1 MKSSSSATT
10 SSHTMYGSDN
20 DQEYPMDAMSSA
32 KTTHNLHR
40 SVLVIGSGAAGLVTT
55 QTLIKDGFTNVHVF
69 SKDSQPGGVW
79 EHNKVYS
86 GVFINN
92 LYGDYRFSSME
103 MPRHPSRDPKT
114 TRLSAED
121 MQFYFEK
128 FTETYLRDRISFET
142 EVLNIRRPQPPFDSD
157 PPNWIVK
164 YRKRGR
170 REVREKG
177 FHRIVLCTG
186 GCHKPR
192 IPSVFSPFAV
202 QESGFR
208 GPVLHS
214 SEFRSKLDT
223 MFAAVQPS
231 DHHRSLYS
239 NSRPDPY
246 LSNNPSADDHGG
258 SSEDNDGNGIV
269 VVIGGGKSAQDIAAY
284 LANEGHHRNVCM
296 VYEKTDAFIASTTQL
311 SDRIRRSRLLGILSP
326 HSDLRTPLE
335 RFLHKTWLGS
345 KTVRGIFNMASNY
358 SFKAFQIPSD
368 SPLRLSQDPFWSLRV
383 NDEVCRRGNS
393 FHVLVNEGQIKVE
406 APARAVGFGKDGR
419 SLVLSDGKVIRAD
432 AVVLAT
438 GYESSWTD
446 LFDVQTINQVG
457 LGKYP
462 PQYVS
467 LDSYDEEW
475 KKYMSLK
482 NPPPAPATNQ
492 LWMSCIYRGI
502 VPARNIL
509 KRDLA
514 INGAVF
520 STNNGYVFETTA
532 HWISS
537 YFLEDSFLDIP
548 ASIKE
553 AVQSTERTSAWLRR
567 RYPDMLHWT
576 NESHSSD
583 IQFWSWPQYTDDLLR
598 DMGLSYGKDRTGGN
612 ALTWLFKPIEVE
624 AIKDLTKERAALRMQ
639 SA

>member
-1 MKSSSSATT
+1 MKSMSSATT
-10 SSHTMYGSDN
+10 SSHTIYESDN
-20 DQEYPMDAMSSA
+20 DQDYSMDAMSSA
-32 KTTHNLHR
+32 KTTHNLHK
-40 SVLVIGSGAAGLVTT
+40 SVLVIGSGAAGLVTA
-55 QTLIKDGFTNVHVF
+55 QTLIHDGFTNVHVF

-103 MPRHPSRDPKT
+103 MPRHPSRDPKS

-128 FTETYLRDRISFET
+128 FTDTYLRDRISFET
-142 EVLNIRRPQPPFDSD
+142 EVLNIRRPKPPFDSD
-157 PPNWIVK
+157 PLNWVVK
-164 YRKRGR
+164 YRKRGM
-170 REVREKG
+170 REAFRERG

-192 IPSVFSPFAV
+192 IPPAFSPSAV
-202 QESGFR
+202 HESGFL

-214 SEFRSKLDT
+214 SEFRAKLDSI
-223 MFAAVQPS
+223 FSAVQPS
-231 DHHRSLYS
+231 DYHRSLHS
-239 NSRPDPY
+239 NVPHIDPY
-246 LSNNPSADDHGG
+246 LPSNNSSADDHAGG
-258 SSEDNDGNGIV
+258 DGKGVV

-296 VYEKTDAFIASTTQL
+296 IYEKTDAFIASTSQL
-311 SDRIRRSRLLGILSP
+311 SDRIRRSRLLGVLSP
-326 HSDLRTPLE
+326 HSELRTPLE
-335 RFLHKTWLGS
+335 RFLHKTWLGG
-345 KTVRGIFNMASNY
+345 KTVRSIFEMASDY
-358 SFKAFQIPSD
+358 SFKAFQIPPD
-368 SPLRLSQDPFWSLRV
+368 SPLRLCQNPFWSLRV

-393 FHVLVNEGQIKVE
+393 FHVLVNEGQIHIE

-419 SLVLSDGKVIRAD
+419 SVVLSDGKIVRAD

-446 LFDVQTINQVG
+446 LFDLQTINQVG

-462 PQYVS
+462 PQYVP

-475 KKYMSLK
+475 KKYTSLRD
-482 NPPPAPATNQ
+482 PPPAPPANQ
-492 LWMSCIYRGI
+492 MWMSCIYRGI
-502 VPARNIL
+502 VPARNL
-509 KRDLA
+509 FKRDLA

-520 STNNGYVFETTA
+520 STNNGYVFETSA

-537 YFLEDSFLDIP
+537 YFLEDSFLEIP
-548 ASIKE
+548 ASIKD
-553 AVQSTERTSAWLRR
+553 AVESTERTSAWLRK

-598 DMGLSYGKDRTGGN
+598 DMGLRYGKARTGGN

-624 AIKDLTKERAALRMQ
+624 VIKDLSKERAALRMQ